1 AGQQAFDPLQSFD
14 DWWINNIGDQ
24 SNGTRFGILCWL
36 LWKNR
41 NIQVFEG
48 RTQGKDVILA
58 KLKYWNDIVMQSFE
72 AMNEL
77 RHVTRC
83 RQKFQ
88 QVAWTPAKAP
98 WMTLNIDGSIRN
110 QGNFAA
116 GGGLLRNKMGN
127 AVFAF
132 SRNMGKCSITRAELR
147 ATVDGLTL
155 AWHHGARKV
164 CLQVDSQCVVQLLSG
179 ESLEDHQHATLIAS
193 YRELIARG
201 WEVRF
206 EHIYR

>member
-1 AGQQAFDPLQSFD
+1 
-14 DWWINNIGDQ
+14 
-24 SNGTRFGILCWL
+24 
-36 LWKNR
+36 
-41 NIQVFEG
+41 
-48 RTQGKDVILA
+48 
-58 KLKYWNDIVMQSFE
+58 
-72 AMNEL
+72 
-77 RHVTRC
+77 
-83 RQKFQ
+83 
-88 QVAWTPAKAP
+88 
-98 WMTLNIDGSIRN
+98 MTLNIDGSIRN